1 VPVEVVLFLGVFP
14 AIAAL
19 AGVALGQWM
28 ESRRD
33 TTAHA
38 RTLRQLALADRRAQ
52 RDAKLARM
60 RAAFQPVL
68 LAAWGFQTVGVDVR
82 HSSKSSTAEARQELL
97 SKAMTGTNEA
107 RAQLMMESDV
117 RDVFDEFDRLRA
129 AYSNLVLITYEQF
142 GPAPSQELD
151 KDWSAI
157 KDGVAKIEKLVDAHL
172 RRVEQSGGLTARDGH

>member
-1 VPVEVVLFLGVFP
+1 MPLELVLFLGVFP

-38 RTLRQLALADRRAQ
+38 RTIEQVTVADRRAQ

-68 LAAWGFQTVGVDVR
+68 LAAWGMQTAGVDIR
-82 HSSKSSTAEARQELL
+82 HSPKTSTAEARKELL
-97 SKAMTGTNEA
+97 DEAMKGTNEA
-107 RAQLMMESDV
+107 RAQLIMERDV
-117 RDVFDEFDRLRA
+117 RDVFDEFDRVRA
-129 AYSNLVLITYEQF
+129 AYFNLGLNTYDQY
-142 GPAPSQELD
+142 GPAPSEELD

-157 KDGVAKIEKLVDAHL
+157 KEGVAKIEKLVDAHL
-172 RRVEQSGGLTARDGH
+172 RRLERSV